1 VHKAAAA
8 GYCKVLELLIQ
19 YGGNIDTHSKRDGGT
34 PMHRAASAGRVEA
47 IATLLD
53 AGANVA
59 AVDNVGRTPLHWA
72 GWHAHDLV
80 VKSLLE
86 AGADI
91 TTQDIH
97 GRTVVNIATWR
108 GHDKTVRELLHGTGN
123 DGRTALLRAASEGQL
138 SAVEILLHIGAD
150 VNQSNDGESAIH
162 LAASGGYDTVVGALI
177 QAKANPSQQSI
188 DGATPLH
195 RAAWRG
201 YDGIVSILLNG
212 GSSPWVRNNEG
223 WTPLHHAAYAG
234 HQKVMFLILQNA
246 AKIGTEMEDADPL
259 KCPSASQYNRG
270 TDVVHL
276 IELLLSRNPRDRIL
290 HRALGNEHL
299 RQKQYSKARDA
310 YDEAAEIAMQ
320 NDRVHDLDNLIHKG
334 IHCDECSRLIQ
345 GKNYKCILCSWNFD
359 LCEPCGLAH
368 AHPSQ
373 DLIQIPSEFFC
384 KLNFQQDLH
393 FRAASPIHRL
403 F

>member
-1 VHKAAAA
+1 MHKAAAA
-8 GYCKVLELLIQ
+8 GHCKVLELLIQ
-19 YGGNIDTHSKRDGGT
+19 YGGNIDAHSKRDGGT

-47 IATLLD
+47 IGTLLK
-53 AGANVA
+53 AGASVA

-80 VKSLLE
+80 VKSLIE

-108 GHDKTVRELLHGTGN
+108 GHDKTVRELLHGTGH
-123 DGRTALLRAASEGQL
+123 DGRTALLRAAAEGYL
-138 SAVEILLHIGAD
+138 GAAEILIAIGAD
-150 VNQSNDGESAIH
+150 VNQSNDGESALH
-162 LAASGGYDTVVGALI
+162 LAASGGYNAIVNALL
-177 QAKANPSQQSI
+177 QANANPSQQSI

-201 YDGIVSILLNG
+201 YAGIVSMLLDR
-212 GSSPWVRNNEG
+212 GSSPWLRNKAG

-246 AKIGTEMEDADPL
+246 AKSGTDENPL
-259 KCPSASQYNRG
+259 KCPIATQYDSR
-270 TDVVHL
+270 TDVVLL
-276 IELLLSRNPRDRIL
+276 IELLISRNAKDRIL
-290 HRALGNEHL
+290 YRALGNEHL

-310 YDEAAEIAMQ
+310 YDKAVEIAMQ
-320 NDRVHDLDNLIHKG
+320 NDGVHDLENLIHNG
-334 IHCDECSRLIQ
+334 IHCDECSNRIQ

-359 LCEPCGLAH
+359 LCEPCGLVH
-368 AHPSQ
+368 MHPSQ

-384 KLNFQQDLH
+384 KLNFRHNLH
-393 FRAASPIHRL
+393 FRSASPIPRL
-403 F
+403 V

>member
-1 VHKAAAA
+1 VHKAAAS
-8 GYCKVLELLIQ
+8 GHCKVLELFIE
-19 YGGNIDTHSKRDGGT
+19 YGGNINAHSKRDGGT

-47 IATLLD
+47 IATLLE

-59 AVDNVGRTPLHWA
+59 ALDNVGRTPLHWA

-108 GHDKTVRELLHGTGN
+108 GHDKTVRELLHGTGY

-138 SAVEILLHIGAD
+138 GAVEILIQIGAD
-150 VNQSNDGESAIH
+150 VNQSNDGESALH
-162 LAASGGYDTVVGALI
+162 LAASGGYDAVVDALI
-177 QAKANPSQQSI
+177 HAKANPSQQSI

-201 YDGIVSILLNG
+201 YDGIVSMLLNG
-212 GSSPWVRNNEG
+212 GSSPWLRNNEG
-223 WTPLHHAAYAG
+223 WTSLHHAAYAG
-234 HQKVMFLILQNA
+234 HQKVICLLLQKA
-246 AKIGTEMEDADPL
+246 QSRTDADPL
-259 KCPSASQYNRG
+259 KCPTAAQYDSG

-276 IELLLSRNPRDRIL
+276 IELLISGNPQDRIL

-310 YDEAAEIAMQ
+310 YDRSVEIAMQ
-320 NDRVHDLDNLIHKG
+320 NDRVHDLEGLVHRG
-334 IHCDECSRLIQ
+334 IHCDECSNLIQ

-373 DLIQIPSEFFC
+373 DLIQIPSEVFC
-384 KLNFQQDLH
+384 KLNFQNDLH
-393 FRAASPIHRL
+393 FRSASPIPR
-403 F
+403 FF